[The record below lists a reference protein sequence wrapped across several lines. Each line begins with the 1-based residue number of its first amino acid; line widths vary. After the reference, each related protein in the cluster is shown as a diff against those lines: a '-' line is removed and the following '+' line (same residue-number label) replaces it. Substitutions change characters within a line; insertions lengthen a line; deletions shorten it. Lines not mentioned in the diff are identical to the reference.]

1 MAVQRSTSICCGN
14 STATAHVSGVALRRG
29 YTLHSRCIAGL
40 KPLVKSTTRGG
51 LAGTAARAH
60 VASVR
65 NVALGNG
72 PLSTHTRGMWYR
84 IITSATSV
92 SEFGQEERLPVLVN
106 GNLSDAIPMSPGVYA
121 VYDAQGTLQYV
132 GISRKVGVSVQ
143 THVEALPDLTDSV
156 KVGEMPGAG
165 KEELT
170 EAWKAWIQQAV
181 EETGAIP
188 PGNAPGEKKWQ
199 QRRKRMAKPEIKLT
213 PGKGLDDLTCS
224 IEDLIDQVVKT
235 NRCVA
240 FVKGTRYEPACGFS
254 YKVLSMLTEIS
265 GQNFEVVNV
274 LDEVYNPGLREAIKE
289 YSQWPT
295 IPQVFIQGEFVGGAD
310 IIEEMHSSGEL
321 HSLLSESE

>member
-1 MAVQRSTSICCGN
+1 MAVHRSTRICCGH
-14 STATAHVSGVALRRG
+14 STATARVAGALLKQG
-29 YTLHSRCIAGL
+29 STLHSGFRVGMS
-40 KPLVKSTTRGG
+40 PFGNSTTGG
-51 LAGTAARAH
+51 RLAGTAARAH
-60 VASVR
+60 EVLSRQLVS
-65 NVALGNG
+65 GNG
-72 PLSTHTRGMWYR
+72 RRTLAARGMWHR
-84 IITSATSV
+84 IITSASSV
-92 SEFGQEERLPVLVN
+92 SEFGQAELLPVLVN
-106 GNLSDAIPMSPGVYA
+106 GNLSDAIPMAPGVYA
-121 VYDAQGTLQYV
+121 IYDAQGTLQYV

-143 THVEALPDLTDSV
+143 THVEALPDLTNSV

-170 EAWKAWIQQAV
+170 EAWKAWIQQAA
-181 EETGAIP
+181 EETGVIP

>member
-1 MAVQRSTSICCGN
+1 MWHRT
-14 STATAHVSGVALRRG
+14 
-29 YTLHSRCIAGL
+29 
-40 KPLVKSTTRGG
+40 
-51 LAGTAARAH
+51 
-60 VASVR
+60 VAS
-65 NVALGNG
+65 ASSL
-72 PLSTHTRGMWYR
+72 
-84 IITSATSV
+84 
-92 SEFGQEERLPVLVN
+92 SEFSQVERLPVLVN
-106 GNLSDAIPMSPGVYA
+106 GNLSDAIPMAPGVYA
-121 VYDAQGTLQYV
+121 IYDPQGVLQYV
-132 GISRKVGVSVQ
+132 GISRKVAVSVQ
-143 THVEALPDLTDSV
+143 THVEALPDLTASV
-156 KVGEMPGAG
+156 KVGEMPEAG
-165 KEELT
+165 KEVLT

-224 IEDLIDQVVKT
+224 IEDLINQVVKT

-321 HSLLSESE
+321 HTLLSESE